1 MNPHRRVGVMPTS
14 TKIEGDMEAK
24 QPPPPSPPETEADPV
39 PPEAHFLHIPGG
51 ITAYTLSK
59 WQVKFDLPYINGVL
73 AVGYTVIGAL
83 LCFFTLTLLPYNDF
97 SKGTLYCK
105 EGYCAYRARSASQ
118 LLLNHNTATA
128 FHPYNWTV
136 LVTGVFLLV
145 YGLVVWSKITSHVI
159 NVGYALNVATLIY
172 TFYAT
177 VLSYYHWDD
186 PPYRAFS
193 PFSFTGV
200 LHSSCGPILLHMTTI
215 CLLVQAIINVPGVY
229 VHGIHYYP
237 EIALDP
243 TASER
248 TKVG

>member
-14 TKIEGDMEAK
+14 KKKEGDTEAK
-24 QPPPPSPPETEADPV
+24 QPPPPPETDADPV
-39 PPEAHFLHIPGG
+39 PPEAHFLHIPG
-51 ITAYTLSK
+51 TLH
-59 WQVKFDLPYINGVL
+59 
-73 AVGYTVIGAL
+73 
-83 LCFFTLTLLPYNDF
+83 
-97 SKGTLYCK
+97 CK

-118 LLLNHNTATA
+118 FLLNHNTATA

-136 LVTGVFLLV
+136 LATGVLLLV

-159 NVGYALNVATLIY
+159 NVGYALNLATLIY
-172 TFYAT
+172 TTYAT

-186 PPYRAFS
+186 PPYQVFS

-200 LHSSCGPILLHMTTI
+200 LHSFCGPILLHMTTF
-215 CLLVQAIINVPGVY
+215 CLLIQAIMNIPGVY

-243 TASER
+243 TASEH